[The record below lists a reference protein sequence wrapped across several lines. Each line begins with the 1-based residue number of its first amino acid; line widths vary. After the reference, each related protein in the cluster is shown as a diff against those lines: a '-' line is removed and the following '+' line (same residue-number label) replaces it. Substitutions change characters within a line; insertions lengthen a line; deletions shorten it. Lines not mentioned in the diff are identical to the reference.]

1 MKSTIILRFVTFVLL
16 TSVVFISC
24 SKDGS
29 LINKQELNNTTVAAK
44 QEGVNRIPIVI
55 TTGGVSGTLYPIPDF
70 AEIIVFKED
79 GFVKKV
85 LDRSVADEKGR
96 FEIVDLPEGKCTLL
110 VKYIMDNSQNR
121 EYSSFTRGIEIISGQ
136 VTDLGILFL
145 LQTEGNN

>member
-1 MKSTIILRFVTFVLL
+1 MKNTIILRFAIFVLV
-16 TSVVFISC
+16 TSISMSC
-24 SKDGS
+24 SKDDS
-29 LINKQELNNTTVAAK
+29 LINKQELNNTTAAAQ
-44 QEGVNRIPIVI
+44 QESVNRIPIVI
-55 TTGGVSGTLYPIPDF
+55 TTGGVSGTLYPVPDY

-85 LDRSVADEKGR
+85 LDRSVADEKGQ

-110 VKYIMDNSQNR
+110 VKYIMDKSQNS

-136 VTDLGILFL
+136 VTDLGIIFL